1 MRHRLTRAASGRI
14 FYYPG
19 AKFDNALLI
28 QSCVMVL
35 VQVVL
40 LKIALDHRPAPFSKG
55 GDAAM
60 PFARANE
67 TQRPFNFWQWR
78 SPKPWVSRVREGT
91 RGRGAPC

>member
-1 MRHRLTRAASGRI
+1 MHVRI

-19 AKFDNALLI
+19 AKFDKALLV
-28 QSCVMVL
+28 QSFIMVA

-40 LKIALDHRPAPFSKG
+40 LKIALDHRPAPYSKG
-55 GDAAM
+55 GDAAV

-78 SPKPWVSRVREGT
+78 APKPWVTGT
-91 RGRGAPC
+91 NNYRGHWRN

>member
-1 MRHRLTRAASGRI
+1 MRVRI

-19 AKFDNALLI
+19 AKFDKALLV
-28 QSCVMVL
+28 QSFIMVA

-40 LKIALDHRPAPFSKG
+40 LKIALDHRPAPYSKG
-55 GDAAM
+55 GDAAV

-78 SPKPWVSRVREGT
+78 SPKPWVPRADNLF
-91 RGRGAPC
+91 GALERD